1 MPAPVKRKR
10 VAKPPE
16 QRRAE
21 ILDAAVGVFM
31 RKGISDA
38 KVEEITDAA
47 GISKGTFYL
56 YFKTKDEA
64 AAAAWER
71 HMDAFAAVGES
82 ILAEQARPI
91 TDRLVDAVESLCRFA
106 LSHADIHKA
115 LYDAAGAEQAKSA
128 ANEKLIAMI
137 GAAVRGGVDARQ
149 IECAHPE
156 MMARALYH
164 GFCGAAT
171 DAITGFVALDQDEMI
186 AAAGE
191 MTRAAFG
198 LPAPGA

>member
-1 MPAPVKRKR
+1 MPAPAKRKR
-10 VAKPPE
+10 VAKPPG

-31 RKGISDA
+31 GKGISDA

-71 HMDAFAAVGES
+71 HMDAFAAAGAA
-82 ILAEQARPI
+82 ILADQTRPV
-91 TDRLVDAVESLCRFA
+91 TDRLVDAVQSLCRFA
-106 LSHADIHKA
+106 LNHADIHRA
-115 LYDAAGAEQAKSA
+115 LYDAAGAEQVKSA
-128 ANEKLIAMI
+128 ANEKLITMI
-137 GAAVRGGVDARQ
+137 GAAVRGGVEAGE
-149 IECAHPE
+149 IACAHPE

-171 DAITGFVALDQDEMI
+171 DAITGFVPLDQDEMI
-186 AAAGE
+186 EAAAE